1 MESYITPN
9 LKNFFE
15 GSKTLFESLEIY
27 KNREKQNQNHGGKSQ
42 IATETN
48 YFRWNGNSPRS
59 TIWHKGIPNSH
70 LSEIQENIVGF
81 Q

>member
-15 GSKTLFESLEIY
+15 GFKTLFESLEIY

-48 YFRWNGNSPRS
+48 YFR
-59 TIWHKGIPNSH
+59 
-70 LSEIQENIVGF
+70 
-81 Q
+81 